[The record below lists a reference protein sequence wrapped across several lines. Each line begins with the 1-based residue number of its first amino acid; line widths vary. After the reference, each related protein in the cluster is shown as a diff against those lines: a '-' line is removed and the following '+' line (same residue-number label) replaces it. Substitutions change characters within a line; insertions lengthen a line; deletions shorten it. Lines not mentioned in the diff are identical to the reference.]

1 MHLLYCELTMRKWVL
16 ATGAAALV
24 CGSTLMAFY
33 SGGFFDRPRVVGALI
48 VWGGVLVAALVAPR
62 PLPRSTAG
70 RVALAGLVLLCVWT
84 GLSIAWAP
92 IGGRAQDDLQRLVL
106 YVGFLILALAL
117 VRGKGARRWLEPGL
131 ALGAFVIVAYA
142 LSERLLPGLVELS
155 RSEAAHGRLEQP
167 LTYWNA
173 LGIIAAVGSVLAVRI
188 AGTPERPAALRA
200 GAAAIGVPL
209 LLGTYLTYARG
220 ALAALAVGMVVLLAL
235 APAGREQ
242 LRAIVL
248 IVAGGCVAALVAS
261 NLHGI
266 KSLELGQEGNA
277 QDGLIMLGVLVALS
291 ALVAI
296 AVLRAPRLRLPA
308 FELPVSRPRLVL
320 AASVLVVVAA
330 GVTVA
335 AFDGKPKVTSPQT
348 KADPARLGSVDTNR
362 YRYWEVALRSF
373 GDNPVAGLGSGGF
386 AVAWLKEKDRVDKSG
401 DAHSLYLETAGELG
415 VVGLVFLFMFL
426 GGIAAGAVQLARLDR
441 GAATGVVAGLA
452 AWACHAG
459 LDWDWEMPATT
470 MPALL
475 LAAAAIA
482 WSEELAEEPVEERQA
497 APVPQPLQRA
507 DAVPAAGSARLG

>member
-1 MHLLYCELTMRKWVL
+1 MRKWVL

-24 CGSTLMAFY
+24 CGSTVIAFY
-33 SGGFFDRPRVVGALI
+33 SGGFFDRPRIIGAFLVWLGVIVV
-48 VWGGVLVAALVAPR
+48 ALVAPR
-62 PLPRSTAG
+62 PLPASTAG
-70 RVALAGLVLLCVWT
+70 RVALAGLLLLCVWT

-92 IGGRAQDDLQRLVL
+92 IGGRAQDDLQRLLL
-106 YVGFLILALAL
+106 YLGFFVVAIAL

-155 RSEAAHGRLEQP
+155 RSRAAHGRLEQP
-167 LTYWNA
+167 ITYWNA
-173 LGIIAAVGSVLAVRI
+173 LGIVAAIGSVLAVRI

-200 GAAAIGVPL
+200 AAGAVAVPL
-209 LLGTYLTYARG
+209 LLGTYLTFARG
-220 ALAALAVGMVVLLAL
+220 ALAALAVGMVMLLAL
-235 APAGREQ
+235 APAGRAQ
-242 LRAIVL
+242 LRSILLAVT
-248 IVAGGCVAALVAS
+248 GGAVAAFVAS

-266 KSLELGQEGNA
+266 KSLEAGQQGDT

-291 ALVAI
+291 AVVAI
-296 AVLRAPRLRLPA
+296 AVVRAPRLRLPQ
-308 FELPVSRPRLVL
+308 FELPASRPRLVL

-335 AFDGKPKVTSPQT
+335 AFDGKPKVTSPENS
-348 KADPARLGSVDTNR
+348 ADPARLGSVDTNR

-373 GDNPVAGLGSGGF
+373 GDNPIAGLGSGGF

-415 VVGLVFLFMFL
+415 IVGVAFLLMFL
-426 GGIAAGAVQLARLDR
+426 GGIVAGAVKLARLDR
-441 GAATGVVAGLA
+441 GAATGVVAGLG
-452 AWACHAG
+452 AWGCHAG

-470 MPALL
+470 LPALL

-482 WSEELAEEPVEERQA
+482 WSEELGGEPVEDEQA
-497 APVPQPLQRA
+497 AELPQPLERA
-507 DAVPAAGSARLG
+507 EAVPAAGPARLG